1 MELLEK
7 ILASTLNSHP
17 LTHSRLK
24 HLSSRAQCTEDII
37 SRVGFAL
44 SIRRGPVPIEWAP
57 SPIDGED
64 LERLDIKEKLL
75 KGKTLFKDEL
85 ALWMAL
91 ILRNQVP
98 DGYPSWRKV
107 IIAHWE
113 RGIEELSEISDRE
126 GDWIRT
132 VQCCLPS

>member
-44 SIRRGPVPIEWAP
+44 SIRRGPVPVGWVPTPLE
-57 SPIDGED
+57 GED
-64 LERLDIKEKLL
+64 LGRLDIKEKLL

-98 DGYPSWRKV
+98 DGYGVLRNYQKYST
-107 IIAHWE
+107 E
-113 RGIEELSEISDRE
+113 RGIGLERLKAASRTKE
-126 GDWIRT
+126 G
-132 VQCCLPS
+132 